1 VATTNTILTPN
12 IILREVYAIMHQQSN
27 FIMRT
32 NRQYDSR
39 FAQTGYKIGQTLD
52 IRLPAKYT
60 VRTGNAM
67 SAQNTVERKV
77 TLPLGTIKGV
87 DMTFGQE
94 ELTFSIDD
102 FSARILRPAVSQLTA
117 TVEDDA
123 ISGLYKTVANY
134 AGAVGSAVTYK
145 SVQQAGQ
152 YMSEEL
158 APKTDRTMLHSPQM
172 RVDFSD
178 AVKGLFQDSSKIAEQ
193 YTEGLMGRTAGFDH
207 FENTLAPLHTPG
219 TYGGTPLTNG
229 ANQGNAGTGNAY
241 VATSSIITDGWTA
254 TTTTLKAG
262 DIITIGGVFAVHPES
277 KKSLGRLRRFVVVSD
292 TVTDGSGNSTF
303 TVSPAIISGG
313 AYQNVTNL
321 AGDNQTITVLGTS
334 ATAYGQGLAFH
345 RDAFAF
351 VTADLEDPSQYGAWG
366 ARETLDNLSI
376 RIWRQGDIINGT
388 FPCRLDIAYGYVAVY
403 PEWAAREVYLPA

>member
-1 VATTNTILTPN
+1 MATTNTILTPN
-12 IILREVYAIMHQQSN
+12 IILREVYAIIHQKSN

-39 FAQTGYKIGQTLD
+39 FAQTGAKIGQTLD
-52 IRLPAKYT
+52 IRLPPKYQ

-67 SAQNTVERKV
+67 SAQNTVDRKV
-77 TLPLGTIKGV
+77 TLPLATIKGV
-87 DMTFGQE
+87 DLTFGQE

-102 FSARILRPAVSQLTA
+102 FSQRILAPAVSQLTA
-117 TVEDDA
+117 AVEDDA
-123 ISGLYKTVANY
+123 ITGLYKTVANY

-145 SVQQAGQ
+145 SVQQVGQ

-158 APKTDRTMLHSPQM
+158 APLSGRSMVHSPQS

-178 AVKGLFQDSSKIAEQ
+178 AVKGLFQSSNNIEQQ

-207 FENTLAPLHTPG
+207 FENTLVPIHTPG
-219 TYGGTPLTNG
+219 TYGGTPLVNG
-229 ANQGNAGTGNAY
+229 ANQGNAGIGNAY
-241 VATSSIITDGWTA
+241 VATSSLVTKGWTA
-254 TTTTLKAG
+254 TTTSLKQG
-262 DIITIGGVFAVHPES
+262 DIITIAGVNAVHPES
-277 KKSLGRLRRFVVVSD
+277 KKSIGRLRRFTVTAD
-292 TVTDGSGNSTF
+292 TVTDGSGNSTIS
-303 TVSPAIISGG
+303 VSPAIISGG

-321 AGDNQTITVLGTS
+321 PADNSPITVLGTS
-334 ATAYGQGLAFH
+334 GTGYGQTLGFH
-345 RDAFAF
+345 TNAFAF

-388 FPCRLDIAYGYVAVY
+388 FPCRLDIAYGYAAIY
-403 PEWAAREVYLPA
+403 PEWACRQVYLPA